1 MPLSPDT
8 TLGVYEV
15 LSAIGA
21 GGMGEV
27 YKARD
32 TNPGRHSLPRH
43 QEWRLGACRE
53 PARTHR
59 PYPLG
64 PVDHLRRHR
73 VGVVVV
79 APTRVADGVPA
90 YVPALRVPSAPPIS
104 VTRGT
109 CAHACTIAANSVR
122 HAVGRRPR
130 VRPWPLSRASE
141 AGVAPRRASSRAP
154 RRPRVPRPSRRARRR
169 ADGPAAAGHEP
180 AWQPPRRAPHPSPSG
195 RAARVQDWPAPGRAG
210 DGRPRV
216 PGSAT
221 RPGPLATPRTGAPPA
236 CAAPRRAPALLRAAV
251 SPSARWCSPVRG
263 PRASTLPQRV
273 AAKKPASLDAAG

>member
-1 MPLSPDT
+1 MGRSNTAGTTSTCSRLCSSLACYPRKTSQTRPSMPLSPDT

-154 RRPRVPRPSRRARRR
+154 RRPRVP
-169 ADGPAAAGHEP
+169 
-180 AWQPPRRAPHPSPSG
+180 
-195 RAARVQDWPAPGRAG
+195 
-210 DGRPRV
+210 
-216 PGSAT
+216 GSAT